1 MRSDE
6 PYRPTLASDPD
17 VPSPHSAFNGPVNT
31 GTEISVRVVQ
41 IPVGEGVR
49 VGFVRWAMMIEE
61 REGIFPSLLFPLIDH
76 SVSIRRMRTAIRSTP
91 PAVLKSGKREN
102 SND

>member
-1 MRSDE
+1 VRSDE

-31 GTEISVRVVQ
+31 GTEISVGVVQ

-49 VGFVRWAMMIEE
+49 VRCVRWAMMIEE
-61 REGIFPSLLFPLIDH
+61 REDISLSLLLPLIDH
-76 SVSIRRMRTAIRSTP
+76 SVSIRRMRTAVRSTP
-91 PAVLKSGKREN
+91 PAALKRGKREN
-102 SND
+102 SNE